1 MTYQNPF
8 AAEGRFYRGNTH
20 THTTLSDGVLSP
32 ADRCRAYREAGYDF
46 LVITDHDVICDV
58 SDLSRDD
65 FLVIPGVELHPPNPY
80 GGDTYHIVALG
91 IRQPID
97 SRNMHPNEVIAA
109 VGAQGGLACL
119 AHPYW
124 CGHTLTDYASLKGY
138 FAIEVFNDTCRRG
151 IGKGVSESHWDDM
164 LDRLGPTVGIA
175 CDDAHKADADV
186 FGGWTMVK
194 APELSER
201 AILQALQDGAFYS
214 TQAPQFHDIRVKH
227 PNAGEPVLDV
237 TCSPVRSVIFK
248 GRASSGE
255 HCIGQNGQLLSQA
268 RHVCKPAEKYI
279 RVELEDP
286 DGKKA
291 WANPF
296 FVAEL

>member
-8 AAEGRFYRGNTH
+8 AAKGRFYRGNTH

-58 SDLSRDD
+58 SDLSQDD

-97 SRNMHPNEVIAA
+97 ARNMHPNEVIAA
-109 VGAQGGLACL
+109 VAAQGGLACL
-119 AHPYW
+119 GHPYW
-124 CGHTLTDYASLKGY
+124 CGHTLTDYAPLNGY

-151 IGKGVSESHWDDM
+151 IGKGFSESHWDDI

-186 FGGWTMVK
+186 FGGWIMVK

-201 AILQALQDGAFYS
+201 AILQALQNGAFYS
-214 TQAPQFHDIRVKH
+214 TQGPQLHDIRVEQSGG
-227 PNAGEPVLDV
+227 GEPVVDV
-237 TCSPVRSVIFK
+237 TCTSARSVIFK
-248 GRASSGE
+248 GRASTGE
-255 HCIGQNGQLLSQA
+255 HCTGQNGQLLSHA
-268 RHVCKPAEKYI
+268 RHVCKPAEKYV

-286 DGKKA
+286 AGKKA
-291 WANPF
+291 WSNPF
-296 FVAEL
+296 FVSEL